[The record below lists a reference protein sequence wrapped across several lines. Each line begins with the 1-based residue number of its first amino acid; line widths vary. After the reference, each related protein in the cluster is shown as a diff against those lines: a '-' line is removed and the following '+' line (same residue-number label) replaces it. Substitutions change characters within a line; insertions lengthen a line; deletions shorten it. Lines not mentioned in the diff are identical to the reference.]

1 MKIDFSRQIFGTYSN
16 NKFHENPS
24 SWSIIVP
31 CVQSEGRTD
40 MAKLMVA
47 LRNFAN
53 ASKNSVLAA
62 K

>member
-1 MKIDFSRQIFGTYSN
+1 MKIEFSRQIFGTYSN
-16 NKFHENPS
+16 NKFNENPS
-24 SWSIIVP
+24 SWSSVVP
-31 CVQSEGRTD
+31 CGRSEGRTD
-40 MAKLMVA
+40 MAKLIAA